1 MKEIKNKIYELTT
14 LLNKYRKE
22 YYELDAPT
30 ISDYEYDSL
39 LHNLEQLADKM
50 GVARLLDFNHCVAFY
65 IFSILPTFASG
76 AISISPLYCRIYILT
91 DRSAIIFGRSSSER
105 INSATCITASGSFST
120 FSAFTNEPPAPL

>member
-50 GVARLLDFNHCVAFY
+50 GVARQTISKWELGETSPDLKQSRKLSQIFNVSLNELTNKD
-65 IFSILPTFASG
+65 IKSV
-76 AISISPLYCRIYILT
+76 LYYK
-91 DRSAIIFGRSSSER
+91 SE
-105 INSATCITASGSFST
+105 
-120 FSAFTNEPPAPL
+120 